1 MRHAAGLSVDVTS
14 THDAS
19 VGEDRGLLAAQQ
31 PCARARRV
39 FLAHTLGKGN
49 SWLLH
54 MAAHDG
60 YQPRRE
66 GLSIDREP

>member
-1 MRHAAGLSVDVTS
+1 MSHTARLSVDVTN

-19 VGEDRGLLAAQQ
+19 VGEGLGLLSAQQ
-31 PCARARRV
+31 PCVRAQQG
-39 FLAHTLGKGN
+39 FLVRNLGKGN

>member
-1 MRHAAGLSVDVTS
+1 MSHTARLSVDVTN

-19 VGEDRGLLAAQQ
+19 VGEDRGLLVAQQ
-31 PCARARRV
+31 PCARAQQG
-39 FLAHTLGKGN
+39 FLVRNPGKGN

-60 YQPRRE
+60 YQPHRE